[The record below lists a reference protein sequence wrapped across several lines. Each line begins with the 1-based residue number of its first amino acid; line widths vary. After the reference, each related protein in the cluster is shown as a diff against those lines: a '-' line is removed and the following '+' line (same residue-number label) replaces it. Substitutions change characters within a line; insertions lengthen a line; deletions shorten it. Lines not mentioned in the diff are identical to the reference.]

1 MAGASMSTYKVIA
14 FDCDG
19 VLFDT
24 AESNRAYYNAIR
36 KQLGMPDMTEEEFH
50 FAHMHTVKET
60 LAYLFKDPGAF
71 QKAAAVKAQ
80 LSYTPFV
87 AAMKMEPTLIPLL
100 KKLRPAYKTAVA
112 TNRSDSMPTLLREH
126 DIAPYFDLIVSA
138 SDVARPKPH
147 PDQLLRLLDYFNV
160 SPHEMLYVGDSKV
173 DEAAANSAQVPLA
186 AYDNR
191 SLSAAYHIRSLKEIE
206 GILGI

>member
-1 MAGASMSTYKVIA
+1 MSSYKVIA

-24 AESNRAYYNAIR
+24 AESNRTYYNAIR
-36 KQLGMPDMTEEEFH
+36 NQLGMPAMTEEEFC
-50 FAHMHTVKET
+50 FAHMHTVNET
-60 LAYLFKDPGAF
+60 LAYLFKEPATL
-71 QKAAAVKAQ
+71 QKAEAVKAQ
-80 LSYTPFV
+80 MSYAPFV

-100 KKLRPAYKTAVA
+100 KKLRPSYKTAVA

-126 DIAPYFDLIVSA
+126 DISPYFDLIVSA
-138 SDVARPKPH
+138 KDVLQPKPH
-147 PDQLLRLLDYFNV
+147 PDQLLRLLDYFKV

-173 DEAAANSAQVPLA
+173 DETAAKAAQVPLV
-186 AYDNR
+186 AYDNT
-191 SLSAAYHIRSLKEIE
+191 SLSANYHIRSLKEIE

>member
-1 MAGASMSTYKVIA
+1 MSMSSYKVIA

-24 AESNRAYYNAIR
+24 AASNRAYYNTLR
-36 KQLGMPDMTEEEFH
+36 NQLGMPDMTEEEFT
-50 FAHMHTVKET
+50 FAHMHTVNET
-60 LAYLFKDPGAF
+60 LAHLFKSPETR
-71 QKAAAVKAQ
+71 QKAEAVKAQ

-87 AAMKMEPTLIPLL
+87 AAMKMEPALIPLL
-100 KKLRPAYKTAVA
+100 KKLRPTYKTAVA

-126 DIAPYFDLIVSA
+126 DIAPYFDLIVS
-138 SDVARPKPH
+138 SNDVPRPKPY

-173 DEAAANSAQVPLA
+173 DETAAQTAQVPLV

-206 GILGI
+206 GILEL

>member
-1 MAGASMSTYKVIA
+1 MSRYKVIA

-24 AESNRAYYNAIR
+24 AESNRAYYNALR
-36 KQLGMPDMTEEEFH
+36 NQLGMPDMTEEEFS

-60 LAYLFKDPGAF
+60 LAFLFKSPQALK
-71 QKAAAVKAQ
+71 KAEAVKAQ

-87 AAMKMEPTLIPLL
+87 VAMKMEPTLIPLL

-112 TNRSDSMPTLLREH
+112 TNRTDSMPTLLREH
-126 DIAPYFDLIVSA
+126 DITPYFDLIVSA
-138 SDVARPKPH
+138 NDVPRPKPY

-173 DEAAANSAQVPLA
+173 DEAAAQTAQVPLA
-186 AYDNR
+186 AYDNG
-191 SLSAAYHIRSLKEIE
+191 SLSAKYHIRSLKEIE
-206 GILGI
+206 GILKL

>member
-1 MAGASMSTYKVIA
+1 MSSYKVIA

-24 AESNRAYYNAIR
+24 AESNRTYYNAIR
-36 KQLGMPDMTEEEFH
+36 EQLGMPAMTEEEFY
-50 FAHMHTVKET
+50 FAHMHTVNET
-60 LAYLFKDPGAF
+60 LAYLFKEPAAL
-71 QKAAAVKAQ
+71 QKAEAVKAQ
-80 LSYTPFV
+80 LSYAPFV

-100 KKLRPAYKTAVA
+100 KKLRPSYKTAVA

-126 DIAPYFDLIVSA
+126 DISPYFDLIVSA
-138 SDVARPKPH
+138 NDVLQPKPH
-147 PDQLLRLLDYFNV
+147 PDQLLRLLDYFKV

-173 DEAAANSAQVPLA
+173 DEKAAKAAQVPLV
-186 AYDNR
+186 AYDNA
-191 SLSAAYHIRSLKEIE
+191 SLSASYHIRSLKEIE

>member
-1 MAGASMSTYKVIA
+1 MSSYKVIA

-24 AESNRAYYNAIR
+24 AASNRAYYNTLR
-36 KQLGMPDMTEEEFH
+36 NQLGMPDMTEEEFT
-50 FAHMHTVKET
+50 FAHMHTVTET
-60 LAYLFKDPGAF
+60 LAHLFKSPETR
-71 QKAAAVKAQ
+71 QKAEAVKAQ

-87 AAMKMEPTLIPLL
+87 AAMKMEPALIPLL
-100 KKLRPAYKTAVA
+100 KKLRPTYKTAVA

-126 DIAPYFDLIVSA
+126 DIAPYFDLIVS
-138 SDVARPKPH
+138 SNDVPRPKPY

-173 DEAAANSAQVPLA
+173 DETAAQTAQVPLV

-206 GILGI
+206 GILEL

>member
-1 MAGASMSTYKVIA
+1 
-14 FDCDG
+14 
-19 VLFDT
+19 
-24 AESNRAYYNAIR
+24 
-36 KQLGMPDMTEEEFH
+36 MTEEAFH

-71 QKAAAVKAQ
+71 QKAASVEAQ

-160 SPHEMLYVGDSKV
+160 SPMRCSMWATPRSMK
-173 DEAAANSAQVPLA
+173 PLQIPP
-186 AYDNR
+186 R
-191 SLSAAYHIRSLKEIE
+191 SLWPPTTTDPCRRISHPRPQ
-206 GILGI
+206 GD

>member
-1 MAGASMSTYKVIA
+1 MTSYKVIA

-24 AESNRAYYNAIR
+24 AESNRAYYNALR
-36 KQLGMPDMTEEEFH
+36 NQLGMPDMTEEEFH
-50 FAHMHTVKET
+50 FAHMHTVNET
-60 LAYLFKDPGAF
+60 LAYLFKNPQSL
-71 QKAAAVKAQ
+71 QKAEALKAQ
-80 LSYTPFV
+80 LDYAPFV
-87 AAMKMEPTLIPLL
+87 AAMKMEPALIPLI
-100 KKLRPAYKTAVA
+100 KKLRPSYKTAVA
-112 TNRSDSMPTLLREH
+112 TNRTDSMPTLLREH

-138 SDVARPKPH
+138 NDVPRPKPH
-147 PDQLLRLLDYFNV
+147 PDQLLRLLDFFKV

-173 DEAAANSAQVPLA
+173 VEAAAQAARVPLI

-206 GILGI
+206 SILEL

>member
-1 MAGASMSTYKVIA
+1 MSTYKVIA

-36 KQLGMPDMTEEEFH
+36 KQLGMPDMTEEEFY

-60 LAYLFKDPGAF
+60 LAYLFKNPQAL
-71 QKAAAVKAQ
+71 QKAEAVKAQ
-80 LSYTPFV
+80 LSYAPFV
-87 AAMKMEPTLIPLL
+87 TAMKMEPALIPLL
-100 KKLRPAYKTAVA
+100 KKLRPTYKTAVA
-112 TNRSDSMPTLLREH
+112 TNRSDSMPTLLKEH

-138 SDVARPKPH
+138 QDVPRPKPH
-147 PDQLLRLLDYFNV
+147 PDQLLQLLDYFKV

-173 DEAAANSAQVPLA
+173 DESAAKAAQVPLV

-191 SLSAAYHIRSLKEIE
+191 SLSAEYHIRSLKEIE
-206 GILGI
+206 DILGF